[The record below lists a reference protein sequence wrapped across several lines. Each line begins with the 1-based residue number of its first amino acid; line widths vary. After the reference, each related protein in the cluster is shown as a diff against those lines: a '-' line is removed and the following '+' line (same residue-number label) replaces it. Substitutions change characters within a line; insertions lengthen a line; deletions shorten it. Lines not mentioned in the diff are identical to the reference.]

1 MTKSKTT
8 NKMPSNAPKTPSVAL
23 NPELRAKIPANG
35 GIGFCRSKG
44 IVAKIIRLG
53 EWIRFRKG
61 EINHAFIVHPSGR
74 VYQAEA
80 RGVTNTR
87 MIEDVAP
94 GGDIWIYPFPDGVDV
109 EKVFVFCKFN
119 VGKRYGWGSILAIAL
134 DVILPLW
141 TPAFRRPNT
150 WICSALAAEALRAGG
165 WVRQDLWP
173 DIYVVTPTQL
183 RNALD

>member
-1 MTKSKTT
+1 
-8 NKMPSNAPKTPSVAL
+8 MPSDTPKTLSNAL
-23 NPELRAKIPANG
+23 NDDLRAKIPPNG

-44 IVAKIIRLG
+44 LVAKVIRLG
-53 EWIRFRKG
+53 EWLRFRKG

-94 GGDIWIYPFPDGVDV
+94 GGDVWIYPFPDDV
-109 EKVFVFCKFN
+109 RPEAVFRFCKTN
-119 VGKRYGWGSILAIAL
+119 IGKRYGWFSIIAIAL
-134 DVILPLW
+134 DIILPLW
-141 TPAFRRPNT
+141 TPALRRPDT

-165 WVRQDLWP
+165 WVRDGLWP

-183 RNALD
+183 RDALD